1 MGFMIIYGKPLREHF
16 NFWPKWLWALNIF
29 ALAFGLWVILFL

>member
-1 MGFMIIYGKPLREHF
+1 MGFMIIYGKTIKEHF

-29 ALAFGLWVILFL
+29 ALIFGLGIILFL